1 MMERAKGD
9 RTYCTSNECERVMN
23 CKRSC
28 VHYEFDNDNYY
39 NNYSFVDK
47 CENFELYIEREV

>member
-1 MMERAKGD
+1 MERAKGD
-9 RTYCTSNECERVMN
+9 RTYCTSNECEKVKN

-28 VHYEFDNDNYY
+28 VHYEFEDY

-47 CENFELYIEREV
+47 CENYELYIEREV